1 MSVTGVGEPMGI
13 PTYSVLGEI
22 NFWGGKCEPA
32 LKSCQ
37 ALGPEAR
44 SSKEEEEREWGG
56 GTLRTSWKPR
66 DQGERGRGS
75 YGKAGAWKP
84 QHRSR
89 GAAELRPGQTG
100 SLPL

>member
-1 MSVTGVGEPMGI
+1 MGI

-56 GTLRTSWKPR
+56 GDPE
-66 DQGERGRGS
+66 DVMEAQ
-75 YGKAGAWKP
+75 
-84 QHRSR
+84 RSR
-89 GAAELRPGQTG
+89 GEGERELR
-100 SLPL
+100 